1 MQRENNEKSLGG
13 ITGKGFM
20 PGQSGNP
27 SGRPKGKTLK
37 EYTREYFMNLSD
49 EEKFEFLSS
58 IPKEVIWKM
67 AEGNP
72 KQDNESN
79 LNLTYN
85 PIKEILDSVMK
96 ENSGKSII
104 DQISH
109 SSR

>member
-1 MQRENNEKSLGG
+1 MDDVDKQRENNEKLPGG

-27 SGRPKGKTLK
+27 SGRPKGRTLK
-37 EYTREYFMNLSD
+37 EFARDYFMNLSD
-49 EEKFEFLSS
+49 EEKFEFISS

-79 LNLTYN
+79 INLTYN
-85 PIKEILDSVMK
+85 PIKEILESVLK
-96 ENSGKSII
+96 ENSG
-104 DQISH
+104 
-109 SSR
+109 SRLLNN